1 MTDLRQAAQQA
12 LEALEG
18 IHRVGE
24 YLRIQPAVTAL
35 RTALEQQQAEPV
47 HGDIRTLKYRI
58 HELEGEVMGYK
69 RMLDVAEAASQPQ
82 QQAEPV
88 AMRMPKVGDKVIC
101 LEDESFGEVVSL
113 TAGGS
118 PDISF
123 DDGSR
128 GTYMLREFAE
138 LFGYVAQ
145 PQRQWQGLTDEDFL
159 EACQIAERGNYLLA
173 LQRIQIKL
181 KERNHDR

>member
-1 MTDLRQAAQQA
+1 
-12 LEALEG
+12 
-18 IHRVGE
+18 
-24 YLRIQPAVTAL
+24 
-35 RTALEQQQAEPV
+35 
-47 HGDIRTLKYRI
+47 
-58 HELEGEVMGYK
+58 MGYK

>member
-1 MTDLRQAAQQA
+1 MTTLRQAAQMA
-12 LEALEG
+12 LEALQNCAN
-18 IHRVGE
+18 GE
-24 YLRIQPAVTAL
+24 DDVLLTRDALATLRK
-35 RTALEQQQAEPV
+35 ALEQQAEPV
-47 HGDIRTLKYRI
+47 HGDIRALKYRI

-181 KERNHDR
+181 KEKNSD